1 MANTRRRN
9 PRAGR
14 SDDRSPGATRG
25 RDTKAYRHR
34 GEPDPLAAR
43 VGQRIR
49 MLRKSAEFT
58 FDAFVE
64 ETGVGRGYLSELERG
79 LVVPTIGTLARMA
92 RALELTIADLVVGDS
107 EREKLFDEL
116 RESPALVVRELRHR
130 ARALNGAVRRVR

>member
-1 MANTRRRN
+1 MATTRRRTSK
-9 PRAGR
+9 AGR
-14 SDDRSPGATRG
+14 SDDRSTG
-25 RDTKAYRHR
+25 RALRHR

-49 MLRKSAEFT
+49 MLRKTAEFT

-79 LVVPTIGTLARMA
+79 LVVPTIGTLARVA
-92 RALELTIADLVVGDS
+92 RALELTIADLVVGET

-116 RESPALVVRELRHR
+116 RESPPLVVRELRDR
-130 ARALNGAVRRVR
+130 ARVLNGAVRRAR